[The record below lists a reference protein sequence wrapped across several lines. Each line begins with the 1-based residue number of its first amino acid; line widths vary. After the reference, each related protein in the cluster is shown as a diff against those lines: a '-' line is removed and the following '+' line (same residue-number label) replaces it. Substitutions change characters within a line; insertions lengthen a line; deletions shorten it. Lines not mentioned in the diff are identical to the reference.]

1 VPRLIQSHPHPPGQH
16 AQRGAVGIMVACMI
30 VVILGVCGMAIDL
43 GFMYNRRVE
52 MQNLAD
58 AAALAA
64 AAELDGTAAGVTKA
78 IASANSVA
86 GNARYGYTQTITWS
100 SAALKFGTSP
110 ARSGAWIDAG
120 AAQTAPDGQLFAR
133 VDTTKLEGK
142 PGLVRTIFMN
152 VLGVGR
158 EAEMQGEAI
167 AGRTGIKVM
176 PLAICALSG
185 DRAVGRDTPVG
196 KELIEW
202 GFRRGVSYNLMDLNP
217 HGGKAAHFAVNPFA
231 PPGVTGTA
239 GPTSASIIGPYVCS
253 GTMSMAR
260 VMGGTLTVEADFP
273 LAAVFEQLNSRFRQ
287 DPGNACSPMLA
298 PPDANVKAYTYK
310 AILNADG
317 TTTPAGVN
325 WMSIPPLAQSAAMV
339 DDVTRRITIADAAP
353 TPAGSTAGMFGP
365 LWSYARAVPFSN
377 YVEGKPEP
385 ATGYAPFPTTD
396 WSKLYKP
403 GEPAASGFPPTGP
416 YQATSGTTYLA
427 PGSTVRAQRERRML
441 NVALLA
447 CPVGGTTATAKGVGK
462 FFMTVPATKDAIFAE
477 FAGIASDQALGA
489 TTVLFP

>member
-1 VPRLIQSHPHPPGQH
+1 VAHMIQPRQHRPGRR
-16 AQRGAVGIMVACMI
+16 AQRGAVGVMVAAMI

-78 IASANSVA
+78 LASANTVA
-86 GNARYGYTQTITWS
+86 GNSRYGYTQTITWS
-100 SAALKFGTSP
+100 SDALRFGTSP

-120 AAQTAPDGQLFAR
+120 AAQSAPDGQLFAR
-133 VDTTKLEGK
+133 VDTTKLEGA
-142 PGLVRTIFMN
+142 PGMVRTLFMN
-152 VLGVGR
+152 VLGAGR
-158 EAEMQGEAI
+158 DAEMQGEAI
-167 AGRTGIKVM
+167 AGRTAIKVM

-185 DRAVGRDTPVG
+185 ERAEGRDTNAG

-217 HGGKAAHFAVNPFA
+217 YGGTAAHFTVNPFA

-239 GPTSASIIGPYVCS
+239 GPTSTSIIGPYVCS

-260 VMGGTLTVEADFP
+260 IMGGTLTVAEKFP
-273 LAAVFEQLNSRFRQ
+273 LAGVFEQLNSRFRQ
-287 DPGNACSPMLA
+287 DSGNACSPMLA
-298 PPDANVKAYTYK
+298 PPDANVKEYTYK
-310 AILNADG
+310 DILNPNGA
-317 TTTPAGVN
+317 TTPAGVT
-325 WMSIPPLAQSAAMV
+325 WMSTAPLAQSAAMV
-339 DDVTRRITIADAAP
+339 NDVNKRITIADAAP

-385 ATGYAPFPTTD
+385 AAGYAPFPTTE
-396 WSKLYKP
+396 WNRLYSP
-403 GEPAASGFPPTGP
+403 GQPVANGFPATGP
-416 YQATSGTTYLA
+416 YQATSGATFKA
-427 PGSTVRAQRERRML
+427 PTSTVRAQLHRRVL
-441 NVALLA
+441 NVPLLA
-447 CPVGGTTATAKGVGK
+447 CPVNGNTAVAKGVGR

-477 FAGIASDQALGA
+477 FAGIAPDQALGA

>member
-1 VPRLIQSHPHPPGQH
+1 VPRLIQPRPHLPGQH

-64 AAELDGTAAGVTKA
+64 AAELDGTPAGVTRA
-78 IASANSVA
+78 INNANSVA
-86 GNARYGYTQTITWS
+86 GNFRYSYTQAITWS
-100 SAALKFGTSP
+100 SAALRFGTSP
-110 ARSGAWIDAG
+110 ARSGTWIDAG
-120 AAQTAPDGQLFAR
+120 AAQSAPDGQLFAR
-133 VDTTKLEGK
+133 VDTTKLEGG

-167 AGRTGIKVM
+167 AGRTGIKVV
-176 PLAICALSG
+176 PLAICAMSV
-185 DRAVGRDTPVG
+185 DRAVGRDTLVG

-217 HGGKAAHFAVNPFA
+217 HGGNAAHFTVNPFA
-231 PPGVTGTA
+231 PPGLTGTA
-239 GPTSASIIGPYVCS
+239 GPTSASIIRPYVCS

-260 VMGGTLTVEADFP
+260 VMGGTLTVAANFP
-273 LAAVFEQLNSRFRQ
+273 LDAVFEQLNSRFKE

-325 WMSIPPLAQSAAMV
+325 WMSTAPLAQSAAMV
-339 DDVTRRITIADAAP
+339 DDVTKRITIADAAP
-353 TPAGSTAGMFGP
+353 TPAGSTASMFGP

-377 YVEGKPEP
+377 YVVGKPEP
-385 ATGYAPFPTTD
+385 AAGYAPFPTAE
-396 WSKLYKP
+396 WNKLYSP
-403 GEPAASGFPPTGP
+403 GQPAANGFPPTGP
-416 YQATSGTTYLA
+416 YQATSGATFKA
-427 PGSTVRAQRERRML
+427 PASTVRAQLNRRVL
-441 NVALLA
+441 NVPLLD
-447 CPVGGTTATAKGVGK
+447 CPVSGNTAVAKGVGR

-477 FAGIASDQALGA
+477 FAGIAPDQALGA

>member
-1 VPRLIQSHPHPPGQH
+1 MIQPRQHRPGQG
-16 AQRGAVGIMVACMI
+16 AQRGAVGVMVAAMI
-30 VVILGVCGMAIDL
+30 FVILGVCGMAIDL
-43 GFMYNRRVE
+43 GFMFNRRVE
-52 MQNLAD
+52 MQNLAG

-86 GNARYGYTQTITWS
+86 GNFRYSYTQAITWS
-100 SAALKFGTSP
+100 SDALRFGTSP

-120 AAQTAPDGQLFAR
+120 AAQSAPDGQLFAR
-133 VDTTKLEGK
+133 VDTTKLEGA
-142 PGLVRTIFMN
+142 PGMVRTLFMN
-152 VLGVGR
+152 VLGAGR
-158 EAEMQGEAI
+158 DAEMQGEAI
-167 AGRTGIKVM
+167 AGRTAIKVM

-185 DRAVGRDTPVG
+185 ERAEGRDTNAG

-217 HGGKAAHFAVNPFA
+217 YGGTAAHFTVNPFA

-260 VMGGTLTVEADFP
+260 IMGGTLTVAANFP
-273 LAAVFEQLNSRFRQ
+273 LEAVFEKLNSRFRH
-287 DPGNACSPMLA
+287 DSGNACSPMLA
-298 PPDANVKAYTYK
+298 PPDANVKEYTYK
-310 AILNADG
+310 DILNPNG
-317 TTTPAGVN
+317 TTTPAGVT
-325 WMSIPPLAQSAAMV
+325 WMSTAPLAQSAAMV
-339 DDVTRRITIADAAP
+339 NDVNKRITIADAAP

-365 LWSYARAVPFSN
+365 LWSYARAIPFSN

-385 ATGYAPFPTTD
+385 AAGYASFPTTE
-396 WSKLYKP
+396 WNRLYSP
-403 GEPAASGFPPTGP
+403 GQPVANGFPPTGP
-416 YQATSGTTYLA
+416 YQATSGATFKA
-427 PGSTVRAQRERRML
+427 PASTVRAQLHRRVL
-441 NVALLA
+441 NVPLLA
-447 CPVGGTTATAKGVGK
+447 CPVAGTTATARGVGR